1 MNRHLEKC
9 SENATMFHCESCSYK
24 VSSEMLLGI
33 HMKNVHGSTMKKVV
47 STPRSSTPRTEQKK
61 WKCEFCSYQTF
72 DSKSRRQHVDVC
84 GESVDMFECEVED
97 CSYR

>member
-1 MNRHLEKC
+1 MNRHLDKC
-9 SENATMFHCESCSYK
+9 GPEVIKHCCESCTYK
-24 VSSEMLLGI
+24 VPTEMLLVI
-33 HMKNVHGSTMKKVV
+33 HMKNVHGSTMKKIV
-47 STPRSSTPRTEQKK
+47 STPGTATPRTEQRK
-61 WKCEFCSYQTF
+61 WKCEFCSYQTH